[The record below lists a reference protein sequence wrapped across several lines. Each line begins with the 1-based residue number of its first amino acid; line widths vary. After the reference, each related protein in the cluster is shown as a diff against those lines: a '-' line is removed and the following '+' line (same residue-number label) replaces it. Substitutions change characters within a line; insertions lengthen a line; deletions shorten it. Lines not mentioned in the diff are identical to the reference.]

1 MFTKEDYEEYFRD
14 INTKEQGMAKNLE
27 DALPLIKDKVIT
39 ANIKNVLKDELRHVG
54 LTVELKKLLDK

>member
-27 DALPLIKDKVIT
+27 DVLPLIGDKVIT